1 MPESVLQVL
10 IRFISEMADISEDQI
25 KKTST
30 ISGLGLDSLDKT
42 ELAFNIER
50 HYDLLIPD
58 DELEEVKT
66 VKDFEEVINKALE
79 FKKSRK

>member
-1 MPESVLQVL
+1 MAESVLQVL
-10 IRFISEMADISEDQI
+10 IRFTSEMADIREDKI
-25 KKTST
+25 NEKST
-30 ISGLGLDSLDKT
+30 ISDLGLDSLDKT

-66 VKDFEEVINKALE
+66 VKEFEQVINEALE
-79 FKKSRK
+79 FKESSR

>member
-1 MPESVLQVL
+1 MAESVLQVL
-10 IRFISEMADISEDQI
+10 IRFTSEMVDISEDQI
-25 KKTST
+25 NEKST
-30 ISGLGLDSLDKT
+30 VSDLGLDSLDKT

-66 VKDFEEVINKALE
+66 VKDFEGVINKALE
-79 FKKSRK
+79 FKESRK